1 MTAGLGL
8 PCFARTGLSSRKP
21 QTKDVHANF
30 HRAASK
36 ETNMTSQNAII
47 NAPTM
52 AATIVR
58 PGSPIP
64 SKENKENQRVEVKQA
79 ISALVT

>member
-1 MTAGLGL
+1 M
-8 PCFARTGLSSRKP
+8 
-21 QTKDVHANF
+21 QINF

-36 ETNMTSQNAII
+36 EANMTSQNAII
-47 NAPTM
+47 NAPTT

-64 SKENKENQRVEVKQA
+64 SLQRNNAFRKKTKKTSE
-79 ISALVT
+79 